1 MQKDKINIYRATKKD
16 IPFLVESDQEI
27 LDYHR
32 NFDKRYKKGGALA
45 PIYKKFISRDIKK
58 SNTYYYVVEKNE
70 KSIGFFSF
78 KIHKSTSIF
87 ILDKIAFLDTM
98 YLQKKYRGLGLGK
111 MIFNYIVDILKK
123 KRIKKIELL
132 VDTKNKLGVS
142 VWTSFGFKEVSKRM
156 ERNIL

>member
-1 MQKDKINIYRATKKD
+1 
-16 IPFLVESDQEI
+16 
-27 LDYHR
+27 
-32 NFDKRYKKGGALA
+32 
-45 PIYKKFISRDIKK
+45 
-58 SNTYYYVVEKNE
+58 
-70 KSIGFFSF
+70 
-78 KIHKSTSIF
+78 
-87 ILDKIAFLDTM
+87 
-98 YLQKKYRGLGLGK
+98 